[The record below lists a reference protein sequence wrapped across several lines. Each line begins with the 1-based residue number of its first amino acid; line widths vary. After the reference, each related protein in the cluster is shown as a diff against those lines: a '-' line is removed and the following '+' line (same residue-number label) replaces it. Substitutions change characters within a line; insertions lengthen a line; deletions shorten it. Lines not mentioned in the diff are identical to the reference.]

1 MNSQPIVPNQFQ
13 PGGSLPADAP
23 TYVVRQADRQLFAAI
38 ASGHFC
44 TVLNSRQM
52 GKSSLRVRAMRQLE
66 ECGVECAEIELS
78 GIGSQEIN
86 AQQWYGGII
95 QELISGFDLDL
106 NRRQWMT
113 RHQDLSPVHQLGLFI
128 ETVLLEQVR
137 GQIAIFIDEVDSVLS
152 LDFRISEFF
161 GLIRHCYDKRSTDAN
176 YQRLTFTLLGV
187 ATPSELMD
195 RDRAVPF
202 NVGQAIELKGFQID
216 ECEPLARG
224 LMGKAACPQAV
235 IEAILRW
242 TNGQPFLTQKLC
254 WLVVRECNFIPEGR
268 EKRVIESLV
277 KHHILEDWES
287 QDEPEHLRTIRDR
300 LLRDTPLRTSI
311 LELYQKVLRSGSIP
325 ARRNHEQMQLRL
337 SGVVAP
343 ERGNLRPKNRIYQ
356 HVFTSTWVAKQLAC
370 LRPHPKL
377 PVWAAPAIS
386 VAVGIAMLG
395 IRSIGLL
402 QPLELA
408 HFDRMIR
415 LLPNESPDPRLVI
428 IGIDEADIRK
438 YGHPLPDWVLAELL
452 DRVSGYQPATIGLD
466 MARDRPVGKGEREFV
481 RHLER
486 NEKFVGVCA
495 FGGNDAQAAIAAPPH
510 MPMGRV
516 GYVDVYSDSSTD
528 RPETVRRYLLS
539 RTSDPDANG
548 LCGTPHSL
556 GFQLAYRYFTHHG
569 IDVRV
574 SGEDWVFG
582 EKVIP
587 RLRAGQ
593 GGYQQLDDRGNQM
606 LIRYRKTS
614 TPEAIARHFSVRDI
628 LENEDLNREQLE
640 AIRDRVVLI
649 GVTAA
654 SVPDSH
660 DTPLGRIRGL
670 YIQAH
675 AVSQLLSHVEAEGRP
690 TIWAFPG
697 WEDGL
702 WIVGWC
708 SLVGGLIW
716 AAKTPVHQTF
726 LLVVVLGGGV
736 LVGWDGFASSGLWLP
751 VVPASI
757 GAISTAGSL
766 MIWHRRQVEL
776 HEAQK
781 LDFIAAS

>member
-1 MNSQPIVPNQFQ
+1 MNSQSSIPNQFQ

-95 QELISGFDLDL
+95 QELISGFDLEL
-106 NRRQWMT
+106 NRRQWMNK
-113 RHQDLSPVHQLGLFI
+113 HQDLSPVQQLKIFI
-128 ETVLLEQVR
+128 ETVLLQQVR

-152 LDFRISEFF
+152 LDFKISEFF
-161 GLIRHCYDKRSTDAN
+161 GLIRHFYDKRSTDAN

-187 ATPSELMD
+187 ATPSELME
-195 RDRAVPF
+195 RNHAVPF
-202 NVGQAIELKGFQID
+202 NVGQAIELKGFQAD

-224 LMGKAACPQAV
+224 LMGKAECPQAV

-254 WLVVRECNFIPEGR
+254 WLVVRECNFIRKGR

-277 KHHILEDWES
+277 DNHILEDWES

-300 LLRDTPLRTSI
+300 LLRDTPSRTNI
-311 LELYQKVLRSGSIP
+311 LELYQKVARSGSIP
-325 ARRNHEQMQLRL
+325 ASRSQDQMQLRL
-337 SGVVAP
+337 SGVVAQ
-343 ERGNLRPKNRIYQ
+343 ERGHIRPKNRIYQ
-356 HVFTSTWVAKQLAC
+356 FVFTPRWVAKQLAR
-370 LRPHPKL
+370 LRPQPRL
-377 PVWAAPAIS
+377 PAWAAPAIS
-386 VAVGIAMLG
+386 AAVGIAMLG
-395 IRSIGLL
+395 MRSLGLL

-408 HFDRMIR
+408 HYDRMIR

-438 YGHPLPDWVLAELL
+438 YGHPLPDWVLAKLL
-452 DRVSGYQPATIGLD
+452 DRISGYQPATIGLD
-466 MARDRPVGKGEREFV
+466 MARDRPVGKGARAFV

-495 FGGNDAQAAIAAPPH
+495 FGGNDARAVIAAPPH

-516 GYVDVYSDSSTD
+516 GYVDVYSDSSTE

-539 RTSDPDANG
+539 RTPVRERET
-548 LCGTPHSL
+548 LCTTSHSL
-556 GFQLAYRYFTHHG
+556 GFQLAYRYFMHHG
-569 IDVRV
+569 TDVSV
-574 SGEDWVFG
+574 SGENWVFG
-582 EKVIP
+582 KTVIA
-587 RLRAGQ
+587 RLRAGR

-614 TPEAIARHFSVRDI
+614 TPEAITTHFSIGDVLASD
-628 LENEDLNREQLE
+628 DLNREHLE

-654 SVPDSH
+654 SVPDLH

-675 AVSQLLSHVEAEGRP
+675 ALSQLLSHVDEGRP
-690 TIWAFPG
+690 QIWALPG
-697 WEDGL
+697 WGDGL
-702 WIVGWC
+702 WVVGWC
-708 SLVGGLIW
+708 SLAGGLIW
-716 AAKTPVHQTF
+716 VMKTPTQQI
-726 LLVVVLGGGV
+726 LSLVIVLGGGL
-736 LVGWDGFASSGLWLP
+736 LVGWYGFASSGLWLP
-751 VVPASI
+751 VIPTSF
-757 GAISTAGSL
+757 GAIATAGSL

-776 HEAQK
+776 HERQR
-781 LDFIAAS
+781 LDFIAVS